1 MSPPVDMP
9 ENGYIGKKCALNT
22 QSEPDRKSLQNDCR
36 LMKRGQLGEQ
46 EINCFGPQ
54 RRGKDGNLVRK
65 MILLEEADFKLLE
78 QVF

>member
-1 MSPPVDMP
+1 
-9 ENGYIGKKCALNT
+9 
-22 QSEPDRKSLQNDCR
+22 
-36 LMKRGQLGEQ
+36 MKRGQLGKQ